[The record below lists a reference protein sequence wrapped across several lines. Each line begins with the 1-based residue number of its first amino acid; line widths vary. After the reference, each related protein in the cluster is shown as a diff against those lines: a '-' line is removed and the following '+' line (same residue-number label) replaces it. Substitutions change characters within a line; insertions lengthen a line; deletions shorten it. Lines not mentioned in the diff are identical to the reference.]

1 MTRQEE
7 ILAQVLANHP
17 YPYDPDNPAWSADV
31 STLVDLWL
39 AKYGD
44 AWVNASDLHDD
55 TFYSIVATRLLTEK
69 RLERHE
75 RLDNFYSVF
84 RLVE

>member
-7 ILAQVLANHP
+7 ILAQVLAD
-17 YPYDPDNPAWSADV
+17 YPFAFDPNNSAWSAEV

-39 AKYGD
+39 AKFGD
-44 AWVNASDLHDD
+44 TWVSASDLHGD
-55 TFYSIVATRLLTEK
+55 TFYSIVATRLLTAK
-69 RLERHE
+69 RLERHDLPD
-75 RLDNFYSVF
+75 RFYSVF